1 MHTSLLSLLAAA
13 GAHVAGYL
21 QIGVQDGEIKSVME
35 HLWVRLGVPPPTMGM
50 DHRVR
55 GVTCHSTERLLGL
68 CSLETGNLAL
78 EHLRS
83 CHLPGCLRCGCH
95 DGRSGLP
102 LAFRGSGA
110 AHENEGASLLEGW
123 GTLFPALPSP
133 SGSLSSDNLDDK
145 REAGV
150 GVRMG
155 AVSVLASWPSVN
167 LLPSLSLVCCLLK
180 CGRAEVRLAPL
191 LWERWP
197 LWSHFTN

>member
-35 HLWVRLGVPPPTMGM
+35 HLWVRLGMPPPTMGM

-102 LAFRGSGA
+102 LAFRGSRA

-133 SGSLSSDNLDDK
+133 SGSLSGDNLDDK

-150 GVRMG
+150 GGRMG
-155 AVSVLASWPSVN
+155 AVSVPGIMAERELASQPLVS
-167 LLPSLSLVCCLLK
+167 LLFAQVWACRGKAGSTAV
-180 CGRAEVRLAPL
+180 GAVAPL
-191 LWERWP
+191 V
-197 LWSHFTN
+197 SFH